1 MSIRSAT
8 LDDVVEHCDRLVR
21 QDRRHRPE
29 SASIAAFDAD
39 GTLWGPD
46 VAELLWDRLMAGK
59 SLTRK
64 AVPSI
69 ASALRGLGAEPTGE
83 AHGDYARL
91 ADLYRSGGCPEETMV
106 RAMLQGLAGISEND
120 LYAHSQEAIAACEDL
135 RQIASGDSRKMVDQ
149 LRAIGFHAIVVSS
162 SPRWAVET
170 AVRPLGIEPHDIL
183 AGQVAVVGGV
193 LTDGVIEPLPHGR
206 GKIEAILKRFGA
218 VPRISLGNALGDLA
232 MMTATS
238 ALRILVNPTDEMVV
252 ACDGIPGDTWA
263 LGLIGPAV
271 AAGQSGRGT
280 AKKSGRA
287 GRAAQEK
294 KPRRPIADA

>member
-8 LDDVVEHCDRLVR
+8 LNDVVEHCDRLIG

-29 SASIAAFDAD
+29 SAPIAAFDAD

-46 VAELLWDRLMAGK
+46 VAELLWDRLVAGK

-64 AVPSI
+64 ASPSM
-69 ASALRGLGAEPTGE
+69 ARALRSVGGEPTGE
-83 AHGDYARL
+83 VHGDYVRL
-91 ADLYRSGGCPEETMV
+91 ADLHREGKCPEETMV
-106 RAMLQGLAGISEND
+106 RAMLQGLAGIREED
-120 LYAHSQEAIAACEDL
+120 LYAHSEEAIASCADL
-135 RQIASGDSRKMVDQ
+135 RPIASGDSRKMVDQ
-149 LRAIGFHAIVVSS
+149 LRAMGFHVIVVSS

-170 AVRPLGIEPHDIL
+170 AVRSYGIEPRDIL

-218 VPRISLGNALGDLA
+218 VPRISLGNALADLA

-252 ACDGIPGDTWA
+252 ACDRIPGDTWA
-263 LGLIGPAV
+263 LGLIGPPETSRRRQ
-271 AAGQSGRGT
+271 AAPGKPS
-280 AKKSGRA
+280 
-287 GRAAQEK
+287 RAARAAVEK